1 MQQIVFS
8 CCTPPDFFFPY
19 LYVIRQEDVLKKF
32 DYIRPETLEEAGRYL
47 TQGKNVKILGGG
59 ATLFLQI
66 QNDEQLP
73 DIVMDVKALP
83 GFHDVRYHHNHG
95 LKLGAAVNLQ
105 HLATG
110 LEIRRHYPIL
120 HQAAQKLASPQ
131 IRNRATVGGTL
142 AWASPVS
149 ELAAPM
155 LCYDA
160 VCHTWRP
167 EGARTIPVSELYLG
181 DFKTALAADE
191 LITHVHLPSFPA
203 RTYGVYL
210 RQTVRH
216 DGRRMIAGL
225 AALAIRRH
233 NNLTNWRIAVLGV
246 DDRPKRITE
255 AEELLEGAPDEAAI
269 AQALEAV
276 QANIHPEDV
285 VYARADYRRAVLNA
299 LLQRSIHSII
309 ENLQE

>member
-1 MQQIVFS
+1 
-8 CCTPPDFFFPY
+8 
-19 LYVIRQEDVLKKF
+19 VLKTF
-32 DYIRPETLEEAGRYL
+32 DYIRPQSLEEAGRYL
-47 TQGKNVKILGGG
+47 NQGKNVKILGGG

-66 QNDEQLP
+66 QDGDQAP
-73 DIVMDVKALP
+73 DIVLDVKALP

-120 HQAAQKLASPQ
+120 HQAALKLASPQ

-167 EGARTIPVSELYLG
+167 AGTRTIPIAELYLG
-181 DFKTALAADE
+181 DFKTALEPDE
-191 LITHVHLPSFPA
+191 LITHVHLPSFPT
-203 RTYGVYL
+203 RTFGVYL

-225 AALAIRRH
+225 AALAIRKH
-233 NNLTNWRIAVLGV
+233 NVLSHWRIAVLGV
-246 DDRPKRITE
+246 DDRPKRIPE
-255 AEELLEGAPDEAAI
+255 AEALLEASMDESSI
-269 AQALEAV
+269 TRALEAV
-276 QANIHPEDV
+276 QENIHPQDV

-299 LLQRSIHSII
+299 LLQRSIHMITDT
-309 ENLQE
+309 LQE

>member
-1 MQQIVFS
+1 MK
-8 CCTPPDFFFPY
+8 T
-19 LYVIRQEDVLKKF
+19 F
-32 DYIRPETLEEAGRYL
+32 DYIRPQSLEEAGRYL
-47 TQGKNVKILGGG
+47 NQGKNVKILGGG

-66 QNDEQLP
+66 QDGDQAP
-73 DIVMDVKALP
+73 DIVLDVKALP

-120 HQAAQKLASPQ
+120 HQAALKLASPQ

-167 EGARTIPVSELYLG
+167 AGTRTIPIAELYLG
-181 DFKTALAADE
+181 DFKTALEPDE
-191 LITHVHLPSFPA
+191 LITHVHLPSFPT
-203 RTYGVYL
+203 RTFGVYL

-225 AALAIRRH
+225 AALAIRKH
-233 NNLTNWRIAVLGV
+233 NVLSHWRIAVLGV
-246 DDRPKRITE
+246 DDRPKRIPE
-255 AEELLEGAPDEAAI
+255 AEALLEASMDESSI
-269 AQALEAV
+269 TRALEAV
-276 QANIHPEDV
+276 QENIHPQDV

-299 LLQRSIHSII
+299 LLQRSIHMITDT
-309 ENLQE
+309 LQE

>member
-1 MQQIVFS
+1 MK
-8 CCTPPDFFFPY
+8 T
-19 LYVIRQEDVLKKF
+19 F
-32 DYIRPETLEEAGRYL
+32 DYIRPQSLEEAGHYL
-47 TQGKNVKILGGG
+47 NQGQNVKILGGG

-66 QNDEQLP
+66 QDGEQAP
-73 DIVMDVKALP
+73 DIVLDVKALP

-120 HQAAQKLASPQ
+120 HQAALKLASPQ

-167 EGARTIPVSELYLG
+167 EGGRTIPINELYVG
-181 DFKTALAADE
+181 DFKTALAPDE
-191 LITHVHLPSFPA
+191 LITHVHLPSFPT
-203 RTYGVYL
+203 RTFGVYL

-225 AALAIRRH
+225 AALAIRKH
-233 NNLTNWRIAVLGV
+233 NALFHWRIAVLGV
-246 DDRPKRITE
+246 DDRPKRIPEAEALLTE
-255 AEELLEGAPDEAAI
+255 AQDEATI
-269 AQALEAV
+269 ARALDVV
-276 QANIHPEDV
+276 QENIHPRDV

-299 LLQRSIHSII
+299 LLQRSIQMITD
-309 ENLQE
+309 NLQD

>member
-1 MQQIVFS
+1 
-8 CCTPPDFFFPY
+8 
-19 LYVIRQEDVLKKF
+19 LKTF
-32 DYIRPETLEEAGRYL
+32 DYIRPQSLEEAGRYL
-47 TQGKNVKILGGG
+47 NQGKNVKILGGG

-66 QNDEQLP
+66 QDGDQAP
-73 DIVMDVKALP
+73 DIVLDVKALP

-120 HQAAQKLASPQ
+120 HQAALKLASPQ

-167 EGARTIPVSELYLG
+167 AGTRTIPIAELYLG
-181 DFKTALAADE
+181 DFKTALEPDE
-191 LITHVHLPSFPA
+191 LITHVHLPSFPT
-203 RTYGVYL
+203 RTFGVYL

-225 AALAIRRH
+225 AALAIRKH
-233 NNLTNWRIAVLGV
+233 NVLSHWRIAVLGV
-246 DDRPKRITE
+246 DDRPKRIPE
-255 AEELLEGAPDEAAI
+255 AEALLEASMDESSI
-269 AQALEAV
+269 TRALEAV
-276 QANIHPEDV
+276 QENIHPQDV

-299 LLQRSIHSII
+299 LLQRSIHMITDT
-309 ENLQE
+309 LQE

>member
-1 MQQIVFS
+1 MK
-8 CCTPPDFFFPY
+8 T
-19 LYVIRQEDVLKKF
+19 F
-32 DYIRPETLEEAGRYL
+32 DYIRPQSLEEAGRYL
-47 TQGKNVKILGGG
+47 NQGKNVKILGGG

-66 QNDEQLP
+66 QDGDQAP
-73 DIVMDVKALP
+73 DIVLDVKALP

-120 HQAAQKLASPQ
+120 HQAALKLASPQ

-167 EGARTIPVSELYLG
+167 AGTRTIPIAELYLG
-181 DFKTALAADE
+181 DFKTALEPDE
-191 LITHVHLPSFPA
+191 LITHVHLPSFPT
-203 RTYGVYL
+203 RTFGVYL

-225 AALAIRRH
+225 AALAIRKH
-233 NNLTNWRIAVLGV
+233 NVLSHWRIAVLGV
-246 DDRPKRITE
+246 DDRPKRIPE
-255 AEELLEGAPDEAAI
+255 AEALLEASVDESSI
-269 AQALEAV
+269 TRALEAV
-276 QANIHPEDV
+276 QENIHPQDV

-299 LLQRSIHSII
+299 LLQRSIHMITDT
-309 ENLQE
+309 LQE

>member
-1 MQQIVFS
+1 
-8 CCTPPDFFFPY
+8 
-19 LYVIRQEDVLKKF
+19 VLKTF
-32 DYIRPETLEEAGRYL
+32 DYIRPQSLEEAGRYL
-47 TQGKNVKILGGG
+47 NQGKNVKILGGG

-66 QNDEQLP
+66 QDGDQAP
-73 DIVMDVKALP
+73 DIVLDVKALP

-120 HQAAQKLASPQ
+120 HQAALKLASPQ

-167 EGARTIPVSELYLG
+167 AGTRTIPIAELYLG
-181 DFKTALAADE
+181 TSKRRWSRTNSSPTC
-191 LITHVHLPSFPA
+191 ICPPSLPAPS
-203 RTYGVYL
+203 GCIC
-210 RQTVRH
+210 
-216 DGRRMIAGL
+216 DRRCGMM
-225 AALAIRRH
+225 
-233 NNLTNWRIAVLGV
+233 
-246 DDRPKRITE
+246 
-255 AEELLEGAPDEAAI
+255 EGG
-269 AQALEAV
+269 
-276 QANIHPEDV
+276 
-285 VYARADYRRAVLNA
+285 
-299 LLQRSIHSII
+299 
-309 ENLQE
+309 

>member
-1 MQQIVFS
+1 
-8 CCTPPDFFFPY
+8 
-19 LYVIRQEDVLKKF
+19 LKTF
-32 DYIRPETLEEAGRYL
+32 DYIRPQSLEEAGRYL
-47 TQGKNVKILGGG
+47 NQGKNVKILGGG

-66 QNDEQLP
+66 QDGDQAP
-73 DIVMDVKALP
+73 DIVLDVKALP

-120 HQAAQKLASPQ
+120 HQAALKLASPQ

-167 EGARTIPVSELYLG
+167 AGTRTIPIAELYLG
-181 DFKTALAADE
+181 DFKTALEPDE
-191 LITHVHLPSFPA
+191 LITHVHLPSFPT
-203 RTYGVYL
+203 RTFGVYL

-225 AALAIRRH
+225 AALAIRKH
-233 NNLTNWRIAVLGV
+233 NVLSHWRIAVLGV
-246 DDRPKRITE
+246 DDRPKRIPE
-255 AEELLEGAPDEAAI
+255 AEALLEASVDESSI
-269 AQALEAV
+269 ARALDAV
-276 QANIHPEDV
+276 QENIHPQDV

-299 LLQRSIHSII
+299 LLQRSIHMITDT
-309 ENLQE
+309 LQE